1 MATLTFSTFFNSV
14 FKNLGCFTKFFSFL
28 SKFWSNIDFVLIGLL
43 GEGSKQNSS
52 HRSNLV
58 LFFPFPQQ
66 EC

>member
-43 GEGSKQNSS
+43 GEGSKQNSATE
-52 HRSNLV
+52 V
-58 LFFPFPQQ
+58 I
-66 EC
+66 